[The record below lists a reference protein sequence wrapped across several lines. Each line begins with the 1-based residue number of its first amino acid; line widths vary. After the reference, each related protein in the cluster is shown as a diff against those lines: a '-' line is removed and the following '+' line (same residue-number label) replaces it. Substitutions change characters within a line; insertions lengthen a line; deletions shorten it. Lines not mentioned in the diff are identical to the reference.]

1 MSAAKGGDLGWVR
14 VDQLVPSFASVMTEL
29 PLNTL
34 SGVTRSRFG
43 YHLIEVL
50 ETRESDI
57 SEEQMKNRARQ
68 ILTERKFSR
77 ELDSWLRQVRVD
89 AFVEIKL

>member
-14 VDQLVPSFASVMTEL
+14 ADQLVPGFASVMTEQ
-29 PLNTL
+29 PLNTI
-34 SGVTRSRFG
+34 SEVTRSRFG
-43 YHLIEVL
+43 FHLIEVL

-68 ILTERKFSR
+68 ILTERKFSQ
-77 ELDSWLRQVRVD
+77 ELDSWLRQVRAD
-89 AFVEIKL
+89 AFVEIKS

>member
-1 MSAAKGGDLGWVR
+1 
-14 VDQLVPSFASVMTEL
+14 MTEL

-34 SGVTRSRFG
+34 SEVTRSRFG

-57 SEEQMKNRARQ
+57 SEEQMKNRASD
-68 ILTERKFSR
+68 F
-77 ELDSWLRQVRVD
+77 D
-89 AFVEIKL
+89 